1 MNTLSQAHKPYVVDN
16 NRIGGI
22 IRDARRIK
30 GMTQEQL
37 AEAVDITPAFIGH
50 IERGGRSLSLT
61 SLVGIANVLDI
72 PMSYFFADEDITPDQ
87 KTMTAFAQLIE
98 GRSDETK
105 QAALEIIRTALNYL
119 D

>member
-22 IRDARRIK
+22 IRDARRVK

-37 AEAVDITPAFIGH
+37 AEAVEISPAFIGH

-61 SLVGIANVLDI
+61 SLVRIANVLDVPI
-72 PMSYFFADEDITPDQ
+72 SYFFADEEITPDQ

-98 GRSDETK
+98 GRPDETK
-105 QAALEIIRTALNYL
+105 RAALDIIRTALGYL